1 MTSGSRGVTLLEVMA
16 TMAVMLL
23 GTAAAMTVV
32 SQTSFSNR
40 RTLTANQAGM
50 LAEQTLESLRAQ
62 GCSQEPPCGNMQV
75 WDNQRIIYY
84 QTAGGEPTRTAPAAG
99 TIMRQYEVA
108 IDVDGLP
115 IVGSIEGGAP
125 SLGEPLVTR
134 ELIPGQPGNVI
145 NVRVSVSWVEPNRT
159 GRQVV
164 VLQTRMSP

>member
-1 MTSGSRGVTLLEVMA
+1 MA
-16 TMAVMLL
+16 TMVVMLL
-23 GTAAAMTVV
+23 GIAAAMTVV
-32 SQTSFSNR
+32 SQTSYSNR

-62 GCSQEPPCGNMQV
+62 GCSQDPQPCANMAA
-75 WDNQRIIYY
+75 WDNRRIIYY
-84 QTAGGEPTRTAPAAG
+84 QTAGGEPTLTAPAAG
-99 TIMRQYEVA
+99 MIMRQYEVA

-115 IVGSIEGGAP
+115 ILGSIEGG

-134 ELIPGQPGNVI
+134 ELLPGLLGNVI